1 MSASLGQINA
11 WMTELEAKML
21 DNFETANE
29 LKWELRQAEWYL
41 GEGSDQLTNHE
52 RIETMEE
59 VHTYRDELA
68 ELAWKYE
75 SYLETWDRLNDRFEA
90 YKEEQA

>member
-1 MSASLGQINA
+1 MSASLGQISA

-59 VHTYRDELA
+59 VHTYHAELA

>member
-1 MSASLGQINA
+1 MSASIGQISA
-11 WMTELEAKML
+11 WMEELEAKML
-21 DNFETANE
+21 DNFEAANE
-29 LKWELRQAEWYL
+29 LRWELRQAEWYL

-59 VHTYRDELA
+59 VHTYRDELE

-75 SYLETWDRLNDRFEA
+75 SYLATWDRLNDRFEA

>member
-1 MSASLGQINA
+1 MSASIGQISA
-11 WMTELEAKML
+11 WMEELEAKML
-21 DNFETANE
+21 DNFEAANE

-59 VHTYRDELA
+59 VHTYHAELA
-68 ELAWKYE
+68 ELEWKYD
-75 SYLETWDRLNDRFEA
+75 SYIQTWDRLDSL
-90 YKEEQA
+90 YQDYMEEQA

>member
-1 MSASLGQINA
+1 MSASMGQINA

-59 VHTYRDELA
+59 VHTYRDELE